1 MIPDKFTNIVEVAR
15 QRAAEHPDRDCVIF
29 LEDGENQAVSN
40 GASGSMNYQE
50 NDKAARQVATALQ
63 KREIAKGERVLVILP
78 NSLEFVKVFYGCL
91 YGGILAVPLS
101 EPASPQNMTA
111 YLETFLP
118 TLKASKPSLLIAT
131 TSMVDFLRNQLPP
144 ELEKVFAGLAIAS
157 DKEILA
163 ETDGEFSAPEINA
176 ADTAYLQF
184 TSGSTGKP
192 KGIMIGHSNLM
203 ANLEEAR
210 KFMQLEEKNGTVVWL
225 PLFHDFGLA
234 AGLMGALYSGGF
246 VVLMTPAHFIRKPL
260 RWLTAISKY
269 NCAHC
274 YVPPFALDLCM
285 KKISADELQQLDLS
299 CLVSVTDGSEPVHY
313 LPTKKF
319 NERFAKCG
327 LKPDVIRPGFGMAEI
342 VIMFSGCKTGLKGLC
357 IDRHVLETKG
367 RVKLLDE
374 NAPDTDKKMLV
385 NLGSQMDGHEIVI
398 KGTENQPLQEGE
410 VGELMVSG
418 PSVAQGYYDNIQAT
432 EEIFQQKIK
441 GKEQPFLATG
451 DTALLW
457 NDELYF
463 TGRIKD
469 IIIIRGRNYYPQD
482 IELVLSEVEELRP
495 GCLMAYASE
504 THVPAAGETGSSA
517 GDEAEHLA
525 VAMEVRAD
533 LIKDMELFRKYV
545 LATIDQKIIELV
557 GEHFQILPSE
567 RLYLEPGTITKT
579 SSGKIKHLRNRQLF
593 LEENF
598 DGLIERMFSSQDD
611 DDSAVEEKTPSLE
624 ADLVALFKK
633 VVSIVPDLDQ
643 PILDS
648 SADSVVIVEFVDQV
662 ETKYA
667 QSIEVEDNTTLS
679 DIIGQ
684 IKLS

>member
-1 MIPDKFTNIVEVAR
+1 MRLDKFTNIVEVAR
-15 QRAAEHPDRDCVIF
+15 QRADEHPDRDCVIF
-29 LEDGENQAVSN
+29 LEDGENQALSN

-63 KREIAKGERVLVILP
+63 KRKIAKGERVLLILP

-157 DKEILA
+157 DEEILA
-163 ETDGEFSAPEINA
+163 ETDGEISAPEINA

-192 KGIMIGHSNLM
+192 KGIMIGHNNLM

-269 NCAHC
+269 NCAHS

-285 KKISADELQQLDLS
+285 KKISDDELQQLDLS

-410 VGELMVSG
+410 VGELMISG

-504 THVPAAGETGSSA
+504 THVPVAGEIGSSA

-525 VAMEVRAD
+525 VAMEVRVD

-545 LATIDQKIIELV
+545 LATIDQKITELV

-579 SSGKIKHLRNRQLF
+579 SSGKIKHLGNRQLF

-598 DGLIERMFSSQDD
+598 DGLIERIFSSQDN

-648 SADSVVIVEFVDQV
+648 SADSVMIVEFVDQV

-679 DIIGQ
+679 DIIAQ
-684 IKLS
+684 IKLC